1 MSMNQDEPVIFN
13 DNLFF
18 SASPGELAEGIRTD
32 AAAGLHTCLICYG
45 TFDEG
50 RVYEIDGC
58 LYDAGRAARQ
68 HVKTAHGST
77 AKWLTSLD
85 RRLTGLTDTQ
95 RLLLECMMDGLDDK
109 DTAAQMGISPS
120 TVRNHRFQMRE
131 RERQAHV
138 FLALMTLVE
147 RTPTQRKPQDEFM
160 AVKRS
165 AVMVDERYASTQK
178 EYDEVIAKYF
188 PDGPDG
194 MLKEFPGK
202 EKRKLAILTHLSRRF
217 EPGVRYTEKQLSEVL
232 KIANDDHAT
241 LRRYLIE
248 YGFMDRERD
257 GSAYW
262 LKG

>member
-1 MSMNQDEPVIFN
+1 MNQDEPVIFN

-18 SASPGELAEGIRTD
+18 AASPDELAEGVRTD
-32 AAAGLHTCLICYG
+32 QAAGLHTCLICYG
-45 TFDEG
+45 TFEDG
-50 RVYEIDGC
+50 RIYEVESVP
-58 LYDAGRAARQ
+58 YEAGRASRE
-68 HVKTAHGST
+68 HVKAVHGST
-77 AKWLTSLD
+77 AKWLSSLD
-85 RRLTGLTDTQ
+85 KRLTGLTDTQ
-95 RLLLECMMDGLDDK
+95 RLLFECMMEGLDDK
-109 DTAAQMGISPS
+109 DTASRMGITPS

-138 FLALMTLVE
+138 FLALMTLVA

-160 AVKRS
+160 YVKRS
-165 AVMVDERYASTQK
+165 AVMVDERYATTQK

-194 MLKEFPGK
+194 MLAEFPAK

-217 EPGVRYTEKQLSEVL
+217 EQGRRYTEKQLTEIL
-232 KIANDDHAT
+232 KIANADHAT